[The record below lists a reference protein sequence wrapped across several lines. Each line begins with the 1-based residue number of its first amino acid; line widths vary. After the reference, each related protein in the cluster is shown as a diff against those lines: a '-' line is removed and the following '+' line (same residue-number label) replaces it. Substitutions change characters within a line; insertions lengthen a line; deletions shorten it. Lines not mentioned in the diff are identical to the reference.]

1 MWGSRLFPLPWLR
14 SSQLPL
20 PCPVVTDSG
29 LNTTRG
35 RTPSSSSERASGVA
49 RPGPG
54 CECITQRERLP
65 GRGDLAGRG
74 GRADRSQEGG
84 VACLRG
90 TGMETDVCWSRVVR
104 ATPGS
109 ASVKAGKGRGS
120 DFGDWEASRARNLNA
135 GRGRD
140 WRAGVTVQFTSL
152 GQTLPLTA
160 HWPCRLI
167 NRPPYSPGKGL
178 HSRKEIHASPDQE
191 IPE

>member
-1 MWGSRLFPLPWLR
+1 MALGLSEAEPRPHGDAPAQATPRGGARRGRAAGRGAARPLGAPRRTAQVRARVCGRGPLPHELRGIWGSRLFPLPWSR

-35 RTPSSSSERASGVA
+35 RTPSNSSERASDVA

-74 GRADRSQEGG
+74 GRADRSKEGG

-90 TGMETDVCWSRVVR
+90 TGM
-104 ATPGS
+104 
-109 ASVKAGKGRGS
+109 
-120 DFGDWEASRARNLNA
+120 
-135 GRGRD
+135 
-140 WRAGVTVQFTSL
+140 
-152 GQTLPLTA
+152 
-160 HWPCRLI
+160 
-167 NRPPYSPGKGL
+167 
-178 HSRKEIHASPDQE
+178 
-191 IPE
+191 